1 MPSRGKRIPPAG
13 QRASRMERI
22 NSMCEL
28 IGEKAQITAYLQ
40 GLKDKKQWTVAQW
53 ETASGV
59 PKQTISRLL
68 KAQVESPQFRTV
80 AAIVIAAEGSLDEL
94 CGIAPQVEIQEKYVN
109 SIESQEVINKGERSI
124 TYLKKTGRNPTGS
137 EQAMPTAQHHLPCDY
152 RRIFVFIRRA
162 IVLGFDGSPIWL
174 YSPCKV
180 GHQPQ
185 RWHLV

>member
-1 MPSRGKRIPPAG
+1 MD
-13 QRASRMERI
+13 ERI
-22 NSMCEL
+22 NGMCEL

-124 TYLKKTGRNPTGS
+124 TYLKKQV
-137 EQAMPTAQHHLPCDY
+137 EILQAANRQC
-152 RRIFVFIRRA
+152 RRHNTICHAIIGVFLFLFGVLLSWDLMDPQYGFIHRA
-162 IVLGFDGSPIWL
+162 RPGISPSGGTWYKHILGIISHKM
-174 YSPCKV
+174 C
-180 GHQPQ
+180 
-185 RWHLV
+185 

>member
-1 MPSRGKRIPPAG
+1 MRVTD
-13 QRASRMERI
+13 ERI

-40 GLKDKKQWTVAQW
+40 SLKDKKRWTVAQW

-80 AAIVIAAEGSLDEL
+80 AAMVISAEGSLDEL
-94 CGIAPQVEIQEKYVN
+94 CGIEPQVEIQEKYVN

-124 TYLKKTGRNPTGS
+124 TYLKKQVEILQAANRQCRRRNTICHAIIG
-137 EQAMPTAQHHLPCDY
+137 
-152 RRIFVFIRRA
+152 VFLFFFGMLLAWDLMDPQYGFIHRARSGISSNGIIWYKQLFGFISHKIR
-162 IVLGFDGSPIWL
+162 
-174 YSPCKV
+174 
-180 GHQPQ
+180 
-185 RWHLV
+185 

>member
-1 MPSRGKRIPPAG
+1 MD
-13 QRASRMERI
+13 ERI

-40 GLKDKKQWTVAQW
+40 SLKDKKQWTVAQW

-124 TYLKKTGRNPTGS
+124 TYLKKQVEILQEANRK
-137 EQAMPTAQHHLPCDY
+137 C
-152 RRIFVFIRRA
+152 RRHNTICHVIIGVFLFFFGVLLAWDLMYPQYGFINRA
-162 IVLGFDGSPIWL
+162 RSGISSSGGTWYKHILGIISH
-174 YSPCKV
+174 KM
-180 GHQPQ
+180 
-185 RWHLV
+185 R

>member
-1 MPSRGKRIPPAG
+1 
-13 QRASRMERI
+13 
-22 NSMCEL
+22 MCEL

-124 TYLKKTGRNPTGS
+124 TYLKKQV
-137 EQAMPTAQHHLPCDY
+137 EILQAANRKC
-152 RRIFVFIRRA
+152 RRHNTICHVIIGVFLFLFG
-162 IVLGFDGSPIWL
+162 VLLAWDLMYPQYGFINRVRSGISPSGGTWYKHIL
-174 YSPCKV
+174 GIISHKM
-180 GHQPQ
+180 
-185 RWHLV
+185 R